1 MDKSSEKQQQQQQQQ
16 QGGPPPTAALLTAAG
31 GAFGAGLLG
40 AIWYTKRKQNQRMQ
54 QEIAQGVMPTAP
66 TPHHSPQPYIP
77 PKMTPAEYAIAK
89 KDASLYAF
97 KTLGYGTLLAFGGAG
112 LLATAVGW
120 WLDVRNFKEFS
131 DKLKIIVPKQTSR
144 LRQMLGGKSLEMTQ
158 EEQEELDSI
167 ALEDN

>member
-1 MDKSSEKQQQQQQQQ
+1 MGGLPFNASLTIFITSKLDKTNFSMSKPAENQQQQQTDP
-16 QGGPPPTAALLTAAG
+16 PPPTAALLTAAG

-40 AIWYTKRKQNQRMQ
+40 AIWYTRRKQNQRMQ
-54 QEIAQGVMPTAP
+54 QEIAQGVVPTAP
-66 TPHHSPQPYIP
+66 TPHTPQPYIP

-120 WLDVRNFKEFS
+120 WLDVRNVSYSK
-131 DKLKIIVPKQTSR
+131 DQ
-144 LRQMLGGKSLEMTQ
+144 
-158 EEQEELDSI
+158 
-167 ALEDN
+167 